1 MQSEL
6 GTLINSLRGLPSPEP
21 ATPRTTGSKCSKVR
35 TTSKG
40 PATRSRKPKRTPAQI
55 MADEAAAAM
64 KRAEKAALTAD
75 WAAMAKKKQEELLN
89 SAWLRRPHDHD
100 TIQEGMMGF
109 LPFGKYFLVYHDQ
122 KGGFPLLD
130 GVENPSR
137 LSRYHALMGTWR
149 QVKDYVDRSGSG
161 GLLAVL
167 VELGLSLSLWNAML
181 EMHGDKPAAT
191 AHGQVSDATIDK
203 STGYLPDELL
213 DEAPRTCVPRRS
225 RRGRNPDDGL
235 TPEELALNRQSSPP
249 PDAHPP
255 GQPS

>member
-89 SAWLRRPHDHD
+89 SAWLRRPRR
-100 TIQEGMMGF
+100 QLAPNG
-109 LPFGKYFLVYHDQ
+109 LK
-122 KGGFPLLD
+122 
-130 GVENPSR
+130 NPCSSLFILCEWSKMTMIPYR
-137 LSRYHALMGTWR
+137 K